1 MAGRGGIGAGE
12 IKKGKITATRDPDTM
27 WKRSSMKKFL
37 IVADGKIGHHLIERL
52 IETYTT
58 ENIYYIVQPRA
69 GEYPK
74 ASPARFKFFEFD
86 PTSFSKLANLLKME
100 FIQVIISM
108 ESANE
113 IDNTVK
119 NIRAVKKQL
128 RVIVLDQFDMAF
140 DDPNLVQ
147 INSNDL
153 LASRLIDYLPN
164 VPVIAQNV
172 GMGEGE
178 VMEVLVPFGSS
189 FVYRHVG
196 VIEQKNWRIVAI
208 YRHRK
213 LILPNHRTMIQPNDL
228 LLLVGQPPVLKSVY
242 RAIKRE
248 LGQFP
253 APFGSNLYL
262 YIDMARETPEQIRAQ
277 LVQAAYIHANFSS
290 DLVIKVINPCD
301 IDLLGEIK
309 SRSARNINVEI
320 DYSDEDERKMVLRD
334 IKKKHIGLVMVSH
347 TLFSDHRVRR
357 MLYEGNVPVLSIA
370 ERPFEKLKEAV
381 VVLSDNRNLEKVST
395 TIFDVSAQM
404 GLNMELLAYAQ
415 EQNEER
421 EQIKEHFKNLST
433 IFSKSIKVIV
443 SEENPI
449 RALRKKENFLYC
461 LPFGEK
467 MIERRIMSLFST
479 DSERLYHR
487 LRDYH
492 QLYIPVQ
499 I

>member
-1 MAGRGGIGAGE
+1 
-12 IKKGKITATRDPDTM
+12 
-27 WKRSSMKKFL
+27 MKKFL
-37 IVADGKIGHHLIERL
+37 IIADGKIGHHLVERL
-52 IETYTT
+52 VETYTT
-58 ENIYYIVQPRA
+58 ENIYYIVQQKA
-69 GEYPK
+69 GSYPN
-74 ASPARFKFFEFD
+74 ANPARFKFFEFD
-86 PTSFSKLANLLKME
+86 PTSFYKLSNLLKME
-100 FIQVIISM
+100 FVQAIISM
-108 ESANE
+108 ESA
-113 IDNTVK
+113 IDIENTVR
-119 NIRAVKKQL
+119 NIRNVKSQL
-128 RVIVLDQFDMAF
+128 RTIVLDQFDMEF

-196 VIEQKNWRIVAI
+196 VIEQKNWRIVGI

-213 LILPNHRTMIQPNDL
+213 LILPNRRTMIQPNDL

-253 APFGSNLYL
+253 APFGTNLYL
-262 YIDMARETPEQIRAQ
+262 LIDMAKQSAKQI
-277 LVQAAYIHANFSS
+277 LSMLKQAEFIRRHFTS
-290 DLVIKVINPCD
+290 DLIIKVVNPCN
-301 IDLLGEIK
+301 IELLQEIK
-309 SRSARNINVEI
+309 SYSARNVNIEI
-320 DYSDEDERKMVLRD
+320 DYLSTDVEALVHHD
-334 IKKKHIGLVMVSH
+334 ITNYHIGLVMVTH
-347 TLFSDHRVRR
+347 TLFANQAIRQ

-370 ERPFEKLKEAV
+370 DRPFEKLKEAV
-381 VVLSDNRNLEKVST
+381 VVLSDNRDLEKVST

-404 GLNMELLAYAQ
+404 GLNLELVSYNQ
-415 EQNEER
+415 EYNDSK
-421 EQIKEHFKNLST
+421 EQVMEHFKNLST
-433 IFSKSIKVIV
+433 IFSKSIKI
-443 SEENPI
+443 SELDENPI
-449 RALRKKENFLYC
+449 RTLRKKENFLYC
-461 LPFGEK
+461 LPFSDK
-467 MIERRIMSLFST
+467 MIERPIMSLFST

-487 LRDYH
+487 LSDYH